1 MKHKSFLSI
10 IIICQFSGCGVYEAQ
25 VNDSIEVQ
33 NQGIENRVTS
43 LENKIDALKQ
53 ELNQL
58 EMMIQSQARDKSEQK
73 LKLNNSENAKESFE
87 SSFELLR
94 KGDYVSAE
102 IALREYIKD
111 FPMGSYTDDAKY
123 WLAESLFSQDKFSE
137 ALDIFNEIIVEYP
150 GSEKMMESILK
161 SGFSYQELGDLSSA
175 ETIFIRVIRDYPN
188 SSASSLAE
196 ERLKEIRR

>member
-1 MKHKSFLSI
+1 MKLKSFLSI
-10 IIICQFSGCGVYEAQ
+10 ITICQFSGCGVYEAQ
-25 VNDSIEVQ
+25 VNDSIEVH

-73 LKLNNSENAKESFE
+73 LKSNNSGNAKESFE

-137 ALDIFNEIIVEYP
+137 ALDIFNEIIVDYP

-175 ETIFIRVIRDYPN
+175 EAIFMRVIREYPN

-196 ERLKEIRR
+196 ERLKKIRR

>member
-1 MKHKSFLSI
+1 MKLKSLLSI
-10 IIICQFSGCGVYEAQ
+10 ITICQFSGCGVYEAQ
-25 VNDSIEVQ
+25 VNDSIEVH

-73 LKLNNSENAKESFE
+73 LKSNNSENAKESFE

-102 IALREYIKD
+102 IALRKYIRD
-111 FPMGSYTDDAKY
+111 FPMGFYTDDAKY

-137 ALDIFNEIIVEYP
+137 ALDIFNEIIVDYP

-161 SGFSYQELGDLSSA
+161 SGFSYEELGDLSSA
-175 ETIFIRVIRDYPN
+175 EAIFMRVIRDYPN

-196 ERLKEIRR
+196 ERLKKIRR

>member
-1 MKHKSFLSI
+1 MKLKSFLSI
-10 IIICQFSGCGVYEAQ
+10 ITICQFSGCGVYEAQ
-25 VNDSIEVQ
+25 VNDSIEVH

-73 LKLNNSENAKESFE
+73 LKSNNSENAKESFE

-161 SGFSYQELGDLSSA
+161 SGFSYQEWGQLPSA
-175 ETIFIRVIRDYPN
+175 AAIFMRVIRDYPN

-196 ERLKEIRR
+196 ERLKKIRR

>member
-1 MKHKSFLSI
+1 MKLKTLLSI

-25 VNDSIEVQ
+25 VNDSIEVH

-73 LKLNNSENAKESFE
+73 LKSNNSENAKESFE

-137 ALDIFNEIIVEYP
+137 ALDIFNEIIVDYP

-175 ETIFIRVIRDYPN
+175 EAIFMRVIRDYPN
-188 SSASSLAE
+188 SSASSLAK
-196 ERLKEIRR
+196 ERLKKIRR

>member
-1 MKHKSFLSI
+1 MKLKSFLSI
-10 IIICQFSGCGVYEAQ
+10 ITICQFSGCGVYEAQ
-25 VNDSIEVQ
+25 VNDSIEVH

-73 LKLNNSENAKESFE
+73 LKSNNSENAKESFE

-150 GSEKMMESILK
+150 DSEKMMESILK

-175 ETIFIRVIRDYPN
+175 EAIFMRVIREYPN

-196 ERLKEIRR
+196 ERLKKIRR

>member
-1 MKHKSFLSI
+1 MKLKSFLSI
-10 IIICQFSGCGVYEAQ
+10 ITICQFSGCGVYEAQ

-58 EMMIQSQARDKSEQK
+58 EMMIQSQARDKLEQK
-73 LKLNNSENAKESFE
+73 LKSNNSENAKESFE

-175 ETIFIRVIRDYPN
+175 EAIFMRVIREYPN

-196 ERLKEIRR
+196 ERLKKIRR

>member
-1 MKHKSFLSI
+1 MKLKSFLSI
-10 IIICQFSGCGVYEAQ
+10 ITICQFSGCGVYEAQ

-58 EMMIQSQARDKSEQK
+58 EMMIQSQVRDKSEQK
-73 LKLNNSENAKESFE
+73 LKSNNSGNAKESFE

-175 ETIFIRVIRDYPN
+175 EAIFMRVIRDYPN

-196 ERLKEIRR
+196 ERLKKIRR

>member
-1 MKHKSFLSI
+1 MKLKSFLSI
-10 IIICQFSGCGVYEAQ
+10 ITICQFSGCGVYEAQ

-73 LKLNNSENAKESFE
+73 LKSNNSENAKESFE

-175 ETIFIRVIRDYPN
+175 EAIFMRVIRDYPN

-196 ERLKEIRR
+196 ERLKKIRR

>member
-1 MKHKSFLSI
+1 MT
-10 IIICQFSGCGVYEAQ
+10 QFKF
-25 VNDSIEVQ
+25 N
-33 NQGIENRVTS
+33 NQGIEIESHPWKMKLMHSSKN
-43 LENKIDALKQ
+43 
-53 ELNQL
+53 LNQSL
-58 EMMIQSQARDKSEQK
+58 RNDDSKPSIPKDKSEQK
-73 LKLNNSENAKESFE
+73 LKSNNSENAKESFE

-161 SGFSYQELGDLSSA
+161 SGFSYQELGNLSSA
-175 ETIFIRVIRDYPN
+175 EAIFMRVIREYPN

-196 ERLKEIRR
+196 ERLKK

>member
-1 MKHKSFLSI
+1 MKLKSFLSI
-10 IIICQFSGCGVYEAQ
+10 ITICQFSGCGVYEAQ
-25 VNDSIEVQ
+25 VNDSIEVH

-73 LKLNNSENAKESFE
+73 LKSNNSGNAKESFE

-137 ALDIFNEIIVEYP
+137 ALDIFNEIIIEYP

-175 ETIFIRVIRDYPN
+175 EAIFMRVIREYPN

-196 ERLKEIRR
+196 ERLKKIRR